1 VIAVFFAC
9 ITGDYCKNY
18 YQLSDLKLIRPPSM
32 KKKILYIMHLPPPI
46 HGAAMVGQYI
56 LDSSI
61 LKRTFESDY
70 VNLSTSSSLADIGK
84 GGINKVRSLLK
95 VMKNVTSALLSE
107 DYDLCYMTLTATG
120 PGFYKDL
127 AVVVLLKAFRKN
139 IIYHFHNKGVAIASE
154 KRFHNTLYR
163 FTFKNT
169 QSILLT
175 KSLYSDIA
183 KFVPERQIYY
193 CANGIPEYKIERHL
207 KIYNEDAE
215 PCKLLFLS
223 NMMQEKGVYILL
235 AACKLLFDRGVNFQ
249 CDFVGAWSDVSEI
262 DFKSKVIDLEL
273 MDCVFA
279 HGKKYGT
286 EKNTYLSDADVF
298 VFPTYYHNE
307 CLPLVLLEAMQHSI
321 PVVSTPE
328 GGITDV
334 VADGKTGFL
343 VTQRNEVMLADKLE
357 ILINNPDMRMKMGAA
372 AKQSYEKNYTLLQ
385 FEKRIEKIFK
395 TLTPSLRDIKAAKN
409 SHQVKLTLS

>member
-1 VIAVFFAC
+1 
-9 ITGDYCKNY
+9 
-18 YQLSDLKLIRPPSM
+18 M

-56 LDSSI
+56 LDSST
-61 LKRTFESDY
+61 LQKTFQSDY
-70 VNLSTSSSLADIGK
+70 VNLSTSSSLAEIGK
-84 GGINKVRSLLK
+84 GGLSKIRSLLK

-127 AVVVLLKAFRKN
+127 AVVALLKAFRKN
-139 IIYHFHNKGVAIASE
+139 IIFHFHNKGVAIASK
-154 KRFHNTLYR
+154 KRFHKALYR
-163 FTFKNT
+163 FTFNNT

-175 KSLYSDIA
+175 KSLYNDIEE
-183 KFVPERQIYY
+183 FVPERKVYY
-193 CANGIPEYKIERHL
+193 CANGIPELKLESHL
-207 KIYNEDAE
+207 KLYTEDSE
-215 PCKLLFLS
+215 PCRLLFLS

-235 AACKLLFDRGVNFQ
+235 DACKLLLDRGVNFQ
-249 CDFVGAWSDVSEI
+249 CDFVGAWSDISED
-262 DFKSKVIDLEL
+262 DFRLKVADLGL
-273 MDCVFA
+273 MGCVFA

-286 EKNTYLSDADVF
+286 EKSAYLNNADVF

-321 PVVSTPE
+321 PVISTPE
-328 GGITDV
+328 GGIPDV
-334 VADGKTGFL
+334 VTDGRTGFL
-343 VTQRNEVMLADKLE
+343 VPRRDETTLAEKLE
-357 ILINNPDMRMKMGAA
+357 ILINDPDMRRKMGAA
-372 AKQSYEKNYTLLQ
+372 AKQAYEKNYTLLQ